1 VQLWSG
7 LMADGRTRTFA
18 ELIGQGVLEIGDGYR
33 AKEGEFGDS
42 GPIFLRAARLTEH
55 GLDFADA
62 ERFSARLAD
71 KVASKLAQPGDTIV
85 TTKGNSVGRT
95 GYVSQNVPAFVYSPH
110 LSYWRSVDHNR
121 LAPGFLRYW
130 AKSPQF
136 LTQLR
141 AMAHSTDMAPYL
153 SLTDQRRLCISVPPI
168 SEQNAIAEVLGA
180 LDDKTAVN
188 ERIADTT
195 LELGKLCYERSY
207 INSSGIR
214 EFSIGDVADI
224 FDGPHATPRKTIEG
238 PWFLSISSLKRGRLD
253 LSESAQISEE
263 DFTRWTRRVTPG
275 VGDLLFSYETRLGEA
290 ALMPPDIRAC
300 LGRRMALMRPRQGCV
315 DSIFFLYSYLRI
327 EFQETIRRRTIH
339 GATVDRIPLVE
350 LPSWRIRIL
359 DSDEH
364 RPLANLLSALHN
376 KMVLSQREND
386 TLRELRDTL
395 LPKLVSGELRI
406 KDAESEA
413 EKAV

>member
-180 LDDKTAVN
+180 LDDKIAVN
-188 ERIADTT
+188 ERIAAIAD
-195 LELGKLCYERSY
+195 ELRALSLRQFVTSYPEATERLSLSSLAQFVNGKAFTKDASGTGRMVIRIAEL
-207 INSSGIR
+207 NSGPGSSTIYNDI
-214 EFSIGDVADI
+214 EVPPQHLAMPGDVLFAWSGSLRVSRWYRPVAIVNQHIFKVVPRGGIPSWLIFELLCCELPRFRAIAEGKATTMGHIQRHHLDI
-224 FDGPHATPRKTIEG
+224 EVSVPSRQYLA
-238 PWFLSISSLKRGRLD
+238 RLD
-253 LSESAQISEE
+253 
-263 DFTRWTRRVTPG
+263 
-275 VGDLLFSYETRLGEA
+275 A
-290 ALMPPDIRAC
+290 ALGLLWRRA
-300 LGRRMALMRPRQGCV
+300 LHA
-315 DSIFFLYSYLRI
+315 
-327 EFQETIRRRTIH
+327 EQETLT
-339 GATVDRIPLVE
+339 
-350 LPSWRIRIL
+350 
-359 DSDEH
+359 
-364 RPLANLLSALHN
+364 LA
-376 KMVLSQREND
+376 
-386 TLRELRDTL
+386 ELRDML
-395 LPKLVSGELRI
+395 LPKLISGELRI
-406 KDAESEA
+406 KDAESVVEEA
-413 EKAV
+413 V